1 MKNNNVSIYDDD
13 YLKSKI
19 YTIRGVQVM
28 LDADLAEIYGYKTS
42 SFNQQV
48 KNNIE
53 RFDDEMRFQLTKEE
67 HQKILISKLSI
78 SNDLLTNYKSIQYN
92 EQTGLMSKILTSNNA
107 KRGGTRKLPYAF
119 TEQGIYMLMTVLKG
133 DLAVDQSKKLIKLFK
148 KMKDFFV
155 QFQNVLPE
163 SEIRILAIQ
172 TQHNTEDIRQIKQKV
187 DDLTV
192 VVNDFTDP
200 NIKKDYLFY
209 NGQTV
214 EADIAYSKIY
224 SYAKKTIN
232 IVDNYISLKTL
243 VLLKSVAKGV
253 KVTIFSDNVNHGLH
267 QTELDDFKKEYPN
280 VDITMKTTGGIYHDR
295 YIFIDSG
302 TKNEMIFHCGG
313 SSKDG
318 GHRVSLITK
327 VEDVML
333 YQNIINTLNSKI
345 FSQKPLDNQKSFVFL
360 QCLDRPGPRTL
371 HYYALGG

>member
-1 MKNNNVSIYDDD
+1 MESNNLSIYDDD

-19 YTIRGVQVM
+19 YIIRGVQVM
-28 LDADLAEIYGYKTS
+28 LDADLAEIYGYSTKR
-42 SFNQQV
+42 FNEQV

-53 RFDDEMRFQLTKEE
+53 RFDEDMRFQLTNSEYESLKS
-67 HQKILISKLSI
+67 KFLTSKLL
-78 SNDLLTNYKSIQYN
+78 SNDCESIEYK
-92 EQTGLMSKILTSNNA
+92 ETEVLRSKISTSKLE
-107 KRGGTRKLPYAF
+107 KRGGRQYLPYAF

-163 SEIRILAIQ
+163 SEIRMLAIQ
-172 TQHNTEDIRQIKQKV
+172 TQHNTEDIRQIKQRV

-192 VVNDFTDP
+192 VVKDFTDP

-214 EADIAYSKIY
+214 EADIAYAEIY
-224 SYAKKTIN
+224 SYAKKTIH
-232 IVDNYISLKTL
+232 IIDNYISLKTL

-267 QTELDDFKKEYPN
+267 QTEFDDFKKEYPN
-280 VDITMKTTGGIYHDR
+280 VDVTLKTTGGIYHDR

-318 GHRVSLITK
+318 GRRVSSITK

-333 YQNIINTLNSKI
+333 YQNIIGSLQQ
-345 FSQKPLDNQKSFVFL
+345 SQ
-360 QCLDRPGPRTL
+360 
-371 HYYALGG
+371 

>member
-1 MKNNNVSIYDDD
+1 MESNNLSIYDDD

-19 YTIRGVQVM
+19 YIIRGVQVM
-28 LDADLAEIYGYKTS
+28 LDADLADIYGYTTKA
-42 SFNQQV
+42 FNRQV

-53 RFDDEMRFQLTKEE
+53 RFDEEMRFQLTNSEYD
-67 HQKILISKLSI
+67 ILRCK
-78 SNDLLTNYKSIQYN
+78 NCT
-92 EQTGLMSKILTSNNA
+92 SKIFLSNCNSTITDKTKVLRSKNLTSKTEN
-107 KRGGTRKLPYAF
+107 RGGRQYLPYAF

-148 KMKDFFV
+148 KMKDFIV
-155 QFQNVLPE
+155 QLQNVLPA
-163 SEIRILAIQ
+163 SEVGMLAIQ
-172 TQHNTEDIRQIKQKV
+172 TQNNTNDIRHIKEQMVTK
-187 DDLTV
+187 DELAV
-192 VVNDFTDP
+192 VIKDFTDP

-214 EADIAYSKIY
+214 EADIAYSEIY
-224 SYAKKTIN
+224 SYAKKTIH
-232 IVDNYISLKTL
+232 IIDNYISLKTL

-267 QTELDDFKKEYPN
+267 QTEFDDFKKEYPN
-280 VDITMKTTGGIYHDR
+280 VDIALKTTGGIYHDR

-318 GHRVSLITK
+318 GKRVTSITK

-333 YQNIINTLNSKI
+333 YQDIIGSL
-345 FSQKPLDNQKSFVFL
+345 L
-360 QCLDRPGPRTL
+360 QE
-371 HYYALGG
+371 